1 MPFFEI
7 RNTQLLRF
15 PMLYHGK
22 GSSVS
27 FAFGN
32 EQCIHCPW
40 KSLDKL
46 KRENF
51 NVRRVDFQRGSSRF
65 LIKAVATFEPKSST
79 SAKENSFMVSKD
91 LESARNS
98 DLPGVM
104 LEFSDDESEKVDE
117 REKLRRMRISKANKG
132 NTPWN
137 KGRKHSPETLQK
149 IKERTRI
156 AMQNPKVKMKLVSLG
171 HAQTTETRQKI
182 SVGVKMRWQRKRGK
196 KLVQEICC
204 FEWQNLIAEASRQ
217 GYIGQEELQWNSYKT
232 LNEQLK
238 QEWLVSVEQ
247 RKQMVRAPGSKRAPK
262 SPEQRRKIAAAISA
276 KWADPEYRGRVVSA
290 LAKYHGS
297 EAGAERKP
305 RRRPSVRTQP
315 IRKNP
320 IVKKDTKTSTNNVKN
335 IPKVVYPIQLK
346 KSKSPAYKDPLVN
359 SKLQMIKNIR
369 AQRAAAETEHAQAV
383 AQARLLIAE
392 AEKAA
397 KALEVAALKSPIA
410 QASLTETRKL
420 IAEAIQSLDSIDTQ
434 EITDKS
440 VPSVAFNEIN
450 SENGSAPEV
459 PNQSHMP
466 QVNGHKTLSSSD
478 NNFPEDFSKFSSE
491 KLLNGGDQELYITST
506 NGHFSFPFSLNNSIT
521 ELSPSN
527 QQRETE
533 TETEEDLSSE
543 YGTNISSTVVA
554 IRSIKDEETVSR
566 SSPVIARKWICGRL
580 VEVVEGK
587 QEKDG

>member
-1 MPFFEI
+1 MPFFAEI

-32 EQCIHCPW
+32 EQCVPCPW
-40 KSLDKL
+40 KSLEKL

-51 NVRRVDFQRGSSRF
+51 DVRRVDFQRGGSRF
-65 LIKAVATFEPKSST
+65 LIKAVATFEPKSLT
-79 SAKENSFMVSKD
+79 SAKENSCIVSKD
-91 LESARNS
+91 LEPVRNP

-156 AMQNPKVKMKLVSLG
+156 AMQNPKVKMKLVTLG
-171 HAQTTETRQKI
+171 HSQTTETRLKI
-182 SVGVKMRWQRKRGK
+182 SVGVKMRWQRKRGM
-196 KLVQEICC
+196 KLVQEMCC

-217 GYIGQEELQWNSYKT
+217 GYVGQEELQWNSYKT
-232 LNEQLK
+232 LDEQLK
-238 QEWLVSVEQ
+238 QEWLDSVEQ
-247 RKQMVRAPGSKRAPK
+247 RKQMVRTPGRKRAPK

-315 IRKNP
+315 IRKNL
-320 IVKKDTKTSTNNVKN
+320 IMKKDTKTSTNNVKN
-335 IPKVVYPIQLK
+335 SPKVVYPIQLK
-346 KSKSPAYKDPLVN
+346 KRKSPAYKDPLVN

-369 AQRAAAETEHAQAV
+369 AKRAAAETEHAQAV

-397 KALEVAALKSPIA
+397 KALEVSAMKSPMA
-410 QASLTETRKL
+410 QASLIETRKL
-420 IAEAIQSLDSIDTQ
+420 IAEAIQSLEAIDTQ
-434 EITDKS
+434 DITDNN
-440 VPSVAFNEIN
+440 VPSAAFSEIK

-459 PNQSHMP
+459 PNQSHVP
-466 QVNGHKTLSSSD
+466 QVNGHKTLSLSD
-478 NNFPEDFSKFSSE
+478 NNFPEDFSEFLTE
-491 KLLNGGDQELYITST
+491 KILSGGDQELHLTNT
-506 NGHFSFPFSLNNSIT
+506 NGRSSFPFTLNNSIT
-521 ELSPSN
+521 ESSPSN
-527 QQRETE
+527 QPRETE
-533 TETEEDLSSE
+533 TQEDPSSE
-543 YGTNISSTVVA
+543 YGTDASSTVVA
-554 IRSIKDEETVSR
+554 IQSIKDEETVSR
-566 SSPVIARKWICGRL
+566 SSPVVTRKWICGRL

-587 QEKDG
+587 HEEDG

>member
-1 MPFFEI
+1 MPLFAEI

-27 FAFGN
+27 FAFCN
-32 EQCIHCPW
+32 EQCIPCPW
-40 KSLDKL
+40 KSLEKL

-51 NVRRVDFQRGSSRF
+51 NVRGVDFQRGSSRF
-65 LIKAVATFEPKSST
+65 LIKAVATFEPKSLT

-91 LESARNS
+91 LESARNPG
-98 DLPGVM
+98 LPGVM
-104 LEFSDDESEKVDE
+104 LEFSDDESGKVDE

-171 HAQTTETRQKI
+171 HAQTTETRLKI
-182 SVGVKMRWQRKRGK
+182 SVGVRMRWQRKRGK
-196 KLVQEICC
+196 KLVQETCC

-217 GYIGQEELQWNSYKT
+217 GYIGQEELQWNSYKA
-232 LNEQLK
+232 LDEQLK
-238 QEWLVSVEQ
+238 QEWLDSVEQ
-247 RKQMVRAPGSKRAPK
+247 RKQMVRTPGRKRAPK

-305 RRRPSVRTQP
+305 RRPSVRTQP
-315 IRKNP
+315 IR
-320 IVKKDTKTSTNNVKN
+320 KKDTKTSTNNVKN
-335 IPKVVYPIQLK
+335 SPKVVYPIQLK

-397 KALEVAALKSPIA
+397 KALEVAAMKSPMA
-410 QASLTETRKL
+410 QASLIETRKL
-420 IAEAIQSLDSIDTQ
+420 IAEAIQSLECIDTQ
-434 EITDKS
+434 EIPDNN
-440 VPSVAFNEIN
+440 VPSVAFSEIDC
-450 SENGSAPEV
+450 ENGSAPEV

-478 NNFPEDFSKFSSE
+478 NNFPEDFSEFLSE
-491 KLLNGGDQELYITST
+491 KLLNGGDHELYISST
-506 NGHFSFPFSLNNSIT
+506 NGRSSFPFSLNNSIT

-527 QQRETE
+527 QRTETE

-543 YGTNISSTVVA
+543 YGTDTSSTVVA
-554 IRSIKDEETVSR
+554 IQSIKDEETLSR
-566 SSPVIARKWICGRL
+566 TSPAVTRKWICGRL

-587 QEKDG
+587 HEEDG

>member
-1 MPFFEI
+1 
-7 RNTQLLRF
+7 
-15 PMLYHGK
+15 MLYHGK

-27 FAFGN
+27 FAFCN
-32 EQCIHCPW
+32 EQCIPCPW
-40 KSLDKL
+40 KSLEKL

-51 NVRRVDFQRGSSRF
+51 NVRGVDFQRGSSRF
-65 LIKAVATFEPKSST
+65 LIKAVATFEPKSLT

-91 LESARNS
+91 LESARNPG
-98 DLPGVM
+98 LPGVM
-104 LEFSDDESEKVDE
+104 LEFSDDESGKVDE

-171 HAQTTETRQKI
+171 HAQTTETRLKI
-182 SVGVKMRWQRKRGK
+182 SVGVRMRWQRKRGK
-196 KLVQEICC
+196 KLVQETCC

-217 GYIGQEELQWNSYKT
+217 GYIGQEELQWNSYKA
-232 LNEQLK
+232 LDEQLK
-238 QEWLVSVEQ
+238 QEWLDSVEQ
-247 RKQMVRAPGSKRAPK
+247 RKQMVRTPGRKRAPK

-305 RRRPSVRTQP
+305 RRPSVRTQP
-315 IRKNP
+315 IR
-320 IVKKDTKTSTNNVKN
+320 KKDTKTSTNNVKN
-335 IPKVVYPIQLK
+335 SPKVVYPIQLK

-397 KALEVAALKSPIA
+397 KALEVAAMKSPMA
-410 QASLTETRKL
+410 QASLIETRKL
-420 IAEAIQSLDSIDTQ
+420 IAEAIQSLECIDTQ
-434 EITDKS
+434 EIPDNN
-440 VPSVAFNEIN
+440 VPSVAFSEIDC
-450 SENGSAPEV
+450 ENGSAPEV

-478 NNFPEDFSKFSSE
+478 NNFPEDFSEFLSE
-491 KLLNGGDQELYITST
+491 KLLNGGDHELYISST
-506 NGHFSFPFSLNNSIT
+506 NGRSSFPFSLNNSIT

-527 QQRETE
+527 QRTETE

-543 YGTNISSTVVA
+543 YGTDTSSTVVA
-554 IRSIKDEETVSR
+554 IQSIKDEETLSR
-566 SSPVIARKWICGRL
+566 TSPAVTRKWICGRL

-587 QEKDG
+587 HEEDG